1 MLRNIKFHLEQGLIG
16 NLSIFDSFIIISY
29 LLVTLLIVLYY
40 FKDREQTSEDY
51 FLAGRNA
58 GWLAVGM
65 SLFATNISSE
75 HIVGLAGAGA
85 SRGLAVGQFEWF
97 AIFILIFLGWIC
109 APIFLKS
116 KVFTIPQFFSL
127 RYDERS
133 GKYLTVVSIIAYILT
148 KISVTLFAGGL
159 LLKEVLGWDMF
170 TSAIVMVLLTGL
182 YTIAGGMYSVM
193 YTQIF
198 QTIVI
203 IIGSLLLTLFGLK
216 EVGGLTGLAS
226 KLPADFFNLMK
237 PMSDPDFPWTGI
249 IFGAP
254 ILAVWYWCT
263 DQYIVQRVL
272 SAKSIQDAR
281 RGTLLT
287 AFLKIFPVFIFV
299 LPGLIAVA
307 LYPEITGDS
316 AFPFLVT
323 SNLLPN
329 GVKGFVVAGLI
340 AALMSSLASVIHST
354 ATLYTFDIYKPK
366 HPESSDRKLVLVGRL
381 AATVIV
387 VSAILW
393 VPLIKIINAN
403 VYIYLQSV
411 QSYIAPPIAAVF
423 LFGIFWE
430 KASNRGAIL
439 TLYIG
444 GFIGL
449 LRLISDLLAANDIV
463 QSGFLLELSSINY
476 LHFAIILF
484 VISSVTIIINSL
496 LADEY
501 EKIELLSER
510 EVFIGTH
517 MISRNGLTISKN
529 GIKKVELYLFALII
543 LTTVFFWGVFA

>member
-1 MLRNIKFHLEQGLIG
+1 MIG
-16 NLSIFDSFIIISY
+16 NLSIVDSLIIIAY
-29 LLVTLLIVLYY
+29 FLITLMIVLYY
-40 FKDREQTSEDY
+40 LKDKEQSSVDF

-58 GWLAVGM
+58 GWIAVGM

-75 HIVGLAGAGA
+75 HIVGLAGSGA

-97 AIFILIFLGWIC
+97 AIFILILLGWVF
-109 APIFLKS
+109 APIFIKS
-116 KVFTIPQFFSL
+116 EVFTIPQFFSL

-133 GKYLTVVSIIAYILT
+133 GRYLTVVSIIAYILT

-182 YTIAGGMYSVM
+182 YTVAGGMYSVM
-193 YTQIF
+193 YTQVF

-203 IIGSLLLTLFGLK
+203 VVGSLLLTLFGLK
-216 EVGGLTGLAS
+216 EVGGLSGLAA
-226 KLPADFFNLMK
+226 KLPADFFNLIK
-237 PMSDPDFPWTGI
+237 PMDDPEFPWTGM

-254 ILAVWYWCT
+254 ILAIWYWCT

-287 AFLKIFPVFIFV
+287 SFLKIFPVFIFV

-307 LYPEITGDS
+307 LYPELTGDS

-323 SNLLPN
+323 SNLLPV
-329 GVKGFVVAGLI
+329 GIKGLVVAGLI

-366 HPESSDRKLVLVGRL
+366 HPDASDRKLVLVGRL

-393 VPLIKIINAN
+393 VPLIKIISAN
-403 VYIYLQSV
+403 VYIYMQSV

-423 LFGIFWE
+423 LFGIFWK
-430 KASNRGAIL
+430 KANSNGAIFA
-439 TLYIG
+439 LYLG
-444 GFIGL
+444 GFLGL
-449 LRLISDLLAANDIV
+449 IRLISDLVVSNNIINQGILVEI
-463 QSGFLLELSSINY
+463 SSINY

-484 VISSVTIIINSL
+484 LLSSGAIILNSL
-496 LADEY
+496 VSN
-501 EKIELLSER
+501 K
-510 EVFIGTH
+510 EVNLEFLQNKNIFIGDH
-517 MISRNGLTISKN
+517 LLDKNGLTIKKI
-529 GIKKVELYLFALII
+529 GIKRSEMYLFAILI
-543 LTTVFFWGVFA
+543 LTAIFFWGVFA